1 MVVGIALGDVN
12 NDGLLDIYFT
22 SNLGPNQLYLN
33 KGDFKFENT
42 TDKAGVAGTR
52 DWSTCVAMADENGD
66 SKMKP

>member
-1 MVVGIALGDVN
+1 MVVGVALDDVN

-33 KGDFKFENT
+33 KGDFKFENAT
-42 TDKAGVAGTR
+42 NKAGVAGTHA
-52 DWSTCVAMADENGD
+52 WSTGIAIVDANGN